1 MDKYDELL
9 AYLVKARQVPLDV
22 IRTMIQASFQMLPS
36 LEGLPWGDIREKL
49 ETAHK
54 DESDP
59 IMDDGLLDMWTFFIK
74 RLLEIPKDE
83 REIAKQETLANYEQ
97 AT

>member
-9 AYLVKARQVPLDV
+9 AYLVEARQVTHDV

-74 RLLEIPKDE
+74 RLLEIPKDD
-83 REIAKQETLANYEQ
+83 REAAKQQMLADWGQ
-97 AT
+97 

>member
-9 AYLVKARQVPLDV
+9 AYLVKARQVPQDV
-22 IRTMIQASFQMLPS
+22 ICTMIQSSFQMLPS

-74 RLLEIPKDE
+74 RLLEIPKDD
-83 REIAKQETLANYEQ
+83 REAAKQQMLADWGQ
-97 AT
+97 